1 MSALTLLGLSL
12 VLQTL
17 ATVACDPSVSEG
29 KETQVRTPHP
39 LKPWESAYLPNSLKP
54 ISYEVQLW
62 PWLFREKASGL
73 FLFHGRSKVT
83 LACLNQTK
91 VIVLHSKALNYTKPP
106 RVFGRDTLT
115 VRKYWQEKANEYLVV
130 LLDKH
135 LEKGKVYSLHTA
147 FSGELTPE
155 MAGLY
160 RCQYQE
166 EGSIRFLA
174 VTMMQPTNAR
184 KIFPCFDD
192 PALKATFDLTVIHRP
207 QHSVISNMP
216 PRATSEMWVRG
227 QVWLVTRFQR
237 TPLMSPY
244 LLACVVSDFRFIEET
259 SNGVTIRVWA
269 RKQAVEG
276 GQGDFAL
283 QAAGRLLHFYEQQFQ
298 LYYPLKK
305 LDLVAVPCF
314 DSGGMENWGVIIF
327 RETNL
332 LFQAGENSESSRQSL
347 LLVLAH
353 ELVHQWFG
361 NLVTIQWWND
371 LWLNE
376 GFATYFSYLGNT
388 FINPDWTV
396 GASVL
401 RMVSNFLTEK
411 VFLQGLLSY
420 LKEFSFRT
428 VTYTDLRTHLQ
439 KAVNNQSAVSLPTNL
454 KSILDTW
461 VLQLGYPVVTVNTS
475 SGLLSQQHFLLDS
488 SSTVARTSKFGYRW
502 YVPVTWQ
509 MNTTL
514 QNMIWINRT
523 TKVFVRKA
531 VVKDQTWILANIN
544 AVGIY
549 RVNYDDKNWDKLLI
563 LLMKNRDAIPVINR
577 AQLIDDAFSL
587 ARGRHIRI
595 SRALETTHYL
605 HTETEHLPWDM
616 LSNHLD
622 FMKLILSGSPS
633 YSLLEEYILSKV
645 RPVYQYFMELA
656 WAELDTAPTDSCD
669 QFAQEVV
676 AGLAC
681 SNGLWEC
688 HKVARNLYSLWM
700 AQPDVNPVPPSLRPV
715 VYCRSVTE
723 GGQAEWDFAWKMYEL
738 ANSAAEAE
746 ILRYSLACSVN
757 ASVLDRYL
765 SLTMMPWK
773 IKRQDALATIVLVA
787 QNINGKKPAWNFI
800 KTNWATLIS
809 EFSTA
814 EAIVGLLEGVTSR
827 SYRRR
832 PTGGKGLGQ
841 REDGIAEPIKV
852 KVKCDTAGIGHKLGE
867 QFTFHWWDHIFNK
880 AAADIVVE
888 TQEDGVVLQK
898 VTSGGQ
904 EEGAVSNKKP
914 RRAAVGR
921 EMLYGRFVKATT
933 LTPHREQAEAE
944 EPQSSDSSDQDE
956 ALDLSST
963 RRLTDEELL
972 RACGGRTAHKGARH
986 GLTMKAKLLRLEEQ
1000 EQEFLAKYGQRGR
1013 TAGAEAAARTDVGK
1027 GTKMNKWL
1035 AKGERP
1041 TREEGPG
1048 IGTPEEEGHRLKAKK
1063 HKRRREKEGGKDT
1076 GIGKRR

>member
-396 GASVL
+396 DSVFAANGLHLTLESDALANSHPLSIGEQEVSTTEHISQLFDNISYEKGASVL

-587 ARGRHIRI
+587 AR
-595 SRALETTHYL
+595 
-605 HTETEHLPWDM
+605 
-616 LSNHLD
+616 
-622 FMKLILSGSPS
+622 
-633 YSLLEEYILSKV
+633 
-645 RPVYQYFMELA
+645 
-656 WAELDTAPTDSCD
+656 
-669 QFAQEVV
+669 
-676 AGLAC
+676 
-681 SNGLWEC
+681 
-688 HKVARNLYSLWM
+688 
-700 AQPDVNPVPPSLRPV
+700 VPPSLRPV